1 MSAGKLSTVPTR
13 SVSRSNP
20 VGTFSALVSPP
31 AISLLRAISDLVRLA
46 LWGFIFDVY
55 AKLPK
60 LRKTEYW
67 HTCIGNPVVIRVQ
80 IETEKAKSLGF
91 EKSLTDRIA
100 RKPFFIMVRVEM
112 SALPE
117 ILTAAVAN
125 GSLLESAKTNIT
137 ALLGGTTSDI
147 ALRAIEELVHAE
159 AWEELNDRFFKT
171 LAFGTGGL
179 RGRTIGRVVTQVEQ
193 GVGGPNGR
201 PEHPCV
207 GTATMNF
214 YNLSRAVRGLIAYSK
229 QCAGTSRKPV
239 LVFAH
244 DTRHFSRDFAE
255 FCAKVCADL
264 GCDAYLFEGARSTP
278 QLSFAVREL
287 RADAGV
293 VLTASHN
300 PAHDNGFKAYF
311 NDGAQI
317 VDADAEGIIKEVNAI
332 NSEFYEVLP
341 EAERG
346 KVTILGAEMD
356 ALYVTRLKTL
366 LLKPSLLE
374 GASTKI
380 VFTNLHGTGGH
391 INVPMLREFGFE
403 VLTVPE
409 QDVQDGRF
417 PTVESPNPE
426 NAPAL
431 KMAIDLAEQSGAE
444 IVIGTDPDAD
454 RMGVAVRDAAGKMVL
469 LTGNQIGSLM
479 AWYRLKTCFELGW
492 LTNANRNRAL
502 LVKTYVTTE
511 LQHAIADGFGVG
523 IVDTL
528 TGFKYIAAK
537 LRKYEEAIP
546 ADKKGDYRSLT
557 EAQTRALRLEY
568 SRFFVFGGEE
578 SYGYLGSDA
587 VRDKDANGAA
597 LMFAEV
603 AAYAK
608 SVSKTLPALMD
619 DIYTEYG
626 YYLEIGK
633 SLVLE
638 GADGAAK
645 IQALANSYAENPP
658 EIVDGSAVVRVRD
671 FAKQDLFDQEGDLL
685 PKEKMLFVDLADGR
699 SFAVRPSGTEP
710 KIKFYLFGKHTPGGD
725 LSADKVSVKAGL
737 DSLWSWIEA
746 DAAKR

>member
-1 MSAGKLSTVPTR
+1 MTAITDPLNEAVTR
-13 SVSRSNP
+13 
-20 VGTFSALVSPP
+20 
-31 AISLLRAISDLVRLA
+31 
-46 LWGFIFDVY
+46 
-55 AKLPK
+55 
-60 LRKTEYW
+60 
-67 HTCIGNPVVIRVQ
+67 
-80 IETEKAKSLGF
+80 
-91 EKSLTDRIA
+91 
-100 RKPFFIMVRVEM
+100 
-112 SALPE
+112 
-117 ILTAAVAN
+117 
-125 GSLLESAKTNIT
+125 GSLLESAKNNIL
-137 ALLGGTTSDI
+137 ALLEGSTNEL
-147 ALRAIEELVHAE
+147 ALRVIEELVRE
-159 AWEELNDRFFKT
+159 GAWEELNDRFYKT

-179 RGRTIGRVVTQVEQ
+179 RGRTIGRVLTQIEQ

-207 GTATMNF
+207 GTATMNYF
-214 YNLSRAVRGLIAYSK
+214 NLSRAVRGLIAYTR
-229 QCAGTSRKPV
+229 QVVGEGRKPV

-255 FCAKVCADL
+255 FCARVCAEL
-264 GCDAYLFEGARSTP
+264 GCDAYLFDGPRSTP

-300 PAHDNGFKAYF
+300 PPHDNGFKAYF

-317 VDADAEGIIKEVNAI
+317 VDRHASGIVAEVNAI
-332 NSEFYEVLP
+332 VSERYEALP
-341 EAERG
+341 EGERG
-346 KVTILGAEMD
+346 GVTILGEEMD
-356 ALYVTRLKTL
+356 ALYVARLKTL
-366 LLKPSLLE
+366 LLKPSLLD

-391 INVPMLREFGFE
+391 INVPMLREFGFD
-403 VLTVPE
+403 VLTVPA

-431 KMAIDLAEQSGAE
+431 KMAIDLAEETGAE

-454 RMGVAVRDAAGKMVL
+454 RMGVAVRDSAGKMVL

-492 LTNANRNRAL
+492 LTPANRNRAV
-502 LVKTYVTTE
+502 LVKTFVTTE
-511 LQHAIADGFGVG
+511 LQRAVADGFGVG

-537 LRKYEEAIP
+537 LRKYEDAIP

-608 SVSKTLPALMD
+608 AVGKSIPALMD
-619 DIYTEYG
+619 EIYTEYG
-626 YYLEIGK
+626 YYLEVGK
-633 SLVLE
+633 SLVME
-638 GADGAAK
+638 GADGSAR
-645 IQALANSYAENPP
+645 IQALAQSYAENPP
-658 EIVDGSAVVRVRD
+658 AVVDGSTVLRIRD
-671 FAKQDLFDQEGDLL
+671 FAKQDLYDQEGDLL
-685 PKEKMLFVDLADGR
+685 PKEKMLFVDLEDGR

-710 KIKFYLFGKHTPGGD
+710 KIKYYLFGKHAPGAVLD
-725 LSADKVSVKAGL
+725 EAKASVASGL
-737 DSLWSWIEA
+737 AKLWAWIEA
-746 DAAKR
+746 DAAGR

>member
-1 MSAGKLSTVPTR
+1 MT
-13 SVSRSNP
+13 
-20 VGTFSALVSPP
+20 
-31 AISLLRAISDLVRLA
+31 SLHDTLA
-46 LWGFIFDVY
+46 
-55 AKLPK
+55 
-60 LRKTEYW
+60 
-67 HTCIGNPVVIRVQ
+67 
-80 IETEKAKSLGF
+80 
-91 EKSLTDRIA
+91 
-100 RKPFFIMVRVEM
+100 
-112 SALPE
+112 
-117 ILTAAVAN
+117 AAVTAGN
-125 GSLLESAKTNIT
+125 LLESAKSNIT
-137 ALLGGTTSDI
+137 ALLAGTTSEI
-147 ALRAIEELVHAE
+147 APRVIDELVSAG
-159 AWEELNDRFFKT
+159 AWDELNDRFFKT

-179 RGRTIGRVVTQVEQ
+179 RGRTIGRVVTVAEQ
-193 GVGGPNGR
+193 GAGGPNGR
-201 PEHPCV
+201 PEHPCE

-214 YNLSRAVRGLIAYSK
+214 YNLSRAVRGLIAYAK
-229 QCAGTSRKPV
+229 QFAGPARKPV

-264 GCDAYLFEGARSTP
+264 GADAYLFEGARSTP

-300 PAHDNGFKAYF
+300 PSHDNGFKAYF

-317 VDADAEGIIKEVNAI
+317 VDAHADGIIREVNAI
-332 NSEFYEVLP
+332 ATEHYDSVP

-346 KVTILGAEMD
+346 AITLLGAEMD
-356 ALYVTRLKTL
+356 ARYVALLKTL

-374 GASTKI
+374 GASTRI

-391 INVPMLREFGFE
+391 INVPMLREFGFD

-431 KMAIDLAEQSGAE
+431 KMGIELAEKSGAE

-492 LTNANRNRAL
+492 LTNANRNRAV

-528 TGFKYIAAK
+528 TGFKYIAGK

-557 EAQTRALRLEY
+557 QAQTRALRLEY

-608 SVSKTLPALMD
+608 SVGKTLPELMD
-619 DIYTEYG
+619 DVYAQFG
-626 YYLEIGK
+626 YYLEMGK
-633 SLVLE
+633 SLVME

-645 IQALANSYAENPP
+645 IQALANSYAANPP
-658 EIVDGSAVVRVRD
+658 TFADGSAVLRIRD

-685 PKEKMLFVDLADGR
+685 PKEKMLFVDLEDGR

-710 KIKFYLFGKHTPGGD
+710 KIKYYLFGKHAPGGY
-725 LSADKVSVKAGL
+725 LAVAKSSVAAGL
-737 DSLWSWIEA
+737 SSLWQWIEA
-746 DAAKR
+746 DAAQR

>member
-1 MSAGKLSTVPTR
+1 MRRVCLMIRRDMSNLDAT
-13 SVSRSNP
+13 
-20 VGTFSALVSPP
+20 
-31 AISLLRAISDLVRLA
+31 
-46 LWGFIFDVY
+46 
-55 AKLPK
+55 
-60 LRKTEYW
+60 
-67 HTCIGNPVVIRVQ
+67 
-80 IETEKAKSLGF
+80 
-91 EKSLTDRIA
+91 
-100 RKPFFIMVRVEM
+100 
-112 SALPE
+112 
-117 ILTAAVAN
+117 LTAAVAE
-125 GSLLESAKTNIT
+125 GKLLASAKINIE
-137 ALLGGTTSDI
+137 ALVQGSSSDLAARVI
-147 ALRAIEELVHAE
+147 GELAADGH
-159 AWEELNDRFFKT
+159 WGELNDRFYKT

-179 RGRTIGRVVTQVEQ
+179 RGRTIGRVIAKSEQ
-193 GVGGPNGR
+193 GAGGPNGR

-214 YNLSRAVRGLIAYSK
+214 YNVGRAVRGLIAYAKRSAP
-229 QCAGTSRKPV
+229 AGRKPA
-239 LVFAH
+239 LVFGH

-255 FCAKVCADL
+255 FCAKVASEH
-264 GCDAYLFEGARSTP
+264 GCDAYLFEGPRSTP
-278 QLSFAVREL
+278 QLSFTVREL

-300 PAHDNGFKAYF
+300 PPHDNGFKAYF

-317 VDADAEGIIKEVNAI
+317 VEPHASAIISEVNAVT
-332 NSEFYEVLP
+332 SERYDAVP
-341 EAERG
+341 EIERG
-346 KVTILGAEMD
+346 KIIVLGAEMD
-356 ALYVTRLKTL
+356 ARYVERLKSL
-366 LLKPSLLE
+366 LLKPSLLQ
-374 GASTKI
+374 GVSTKV

-391 INVPMLREFGFE
+391 INVPMLRGLGFE

-431 KMAIDLAEQSGAE
+431 KMGVDLAIESGAE

-454 RMGVAVRDAAGKMVL
+454 RMGVVVRNAKGEMQL

-492 LTNANRNRAL
+492 LTQSNRSRAVL
-502 LVKTYVTTE
+502 IKTFVTTE
-511 LQHAIADGFGVG
+511 LQRAIADGFGVG

-528 TGFKYIAAK
+528 TGFKYISSK
-537 LRKYEEAIP
+537 LRKYEDAIP

-557 EAQTRALRLEY
+557 EEQTRLLRLEY

-578 SYGYLGSDA
+578 SYGYLGSDS
-587 VRDKDANGAA
+587 VRDKDANGAT

-608 SVSKTLPALMD
+608 SLGRTIPDLLD
-619 DIYTEYG
+619 DIYREYG
-626 YYLEIGK
+626 YHLEAGK
-633 SLVLE
+633 SVVME

-645 IQALANSYAENPP
+645 IQALADSYANNPP
-658 EIVDGSAVVRVRD
+658 NIVDGSPVLRTRD
-671 FAKQDLFDQEGDLL
+671 FSRQDLYDQEGDLI
-685 PKEKMLFVDLADGR
+685 PKEKMLFIDLEDGR

-710 KIKFYLFGKHTPGGD
+710 KIKFYLFGKSAPSPD
-725 LSADKVSVKAGL
+725 LDASKAKVSAGL

>member
-1 MSAGKLSTVPTR
+1 VDFHIFAFQMTAITDPLNEAVTR
-13 SVSRSNP
+13 
-20 VGTFSALVSPP
+20 
-31 AISLLRAISDLVRLA
+31 
-46 LWGFIFDVY
+46 
-55 AKLPK
+55 
-60 LRKTEYW
+60 
-67 HTCIGNPVVIRVQ
+67 
-80 IETEKAKSLGF
+80 
-91 EKSLTDRIA
+91 
-100 RKPFFIMVRVEM
+100 
-112 SALPE
+112 
-117 ILTAAVAN
+117 
-125 GSLLESAKTNIT
+125 GSLLESAKNNIL
-137 ALLGGTTSDI
+137 ALLEGSTNEL
-147 ALRAIEELVHAE
+147 ALRVIEELVRE
-159 AWEELNDRFFKT
+159 GAWEELNDRFYKT

-179 RGRTIGRVVTQVEQ
+179 RGRTIGRVLTQVEQ

-207 GTATMNF
+207 GTATMNYF
-214 YNLSRAVRGLIAYSK
+214 NLSRAVRGLIAYTR
-229 QCAGTSRKPV
+229 QVVGEGRKPV

-255 FCAKVCADL
+255 FCARVCAEL
-264 GCDAYLFEGARSTP
+264 GCDAYLFDGPRSTP

-300 PAHDNGFKAYF
+300 PPHDNGFKAYF

-317 VDADAEGIIKEVNAI
+317 VDRHASGIVAEVNAI
-332 NSEFYEVLP
+332 VSERYEALP
-341 EAERG
+341 EGERG
-346 KVTILGAEMD
+346 GVTILGEEMD
-356 ALYVTRLKTL
+356 ALYVARLKTL
-366 LLKPSLLE
+366 LLKPSLLD
-374 GASTKI
+374 GASNKI

-391 INVPMLREFGFE
+391 INVPMLREFGFD
-403 VLTVPE
+403 VLTVPA

-431 KMAIDLAEQSGAE
+431 KMAIDLAEETGAE

-454 RMGVAVRDAAGKMVL
+454 RMGVAVRDSAGKMVL

-492 LTNANRNRAL
+492 LTPANRNRAV
-502 LVKTYVTTE
+502 LVKTFVTTE
-511 LQHAIADGFGVG
+511 LQRAVADGFGVG

-537 LRKYEEAIP
+537 LRKYEDAIP

-608 SVSKTLPALMD
+608 AVGKSIPALMD
-619 DIYTEYG
+619 EIYTEYG
-626 YYLEIGK
+626 YYLEVGK
-633 SLVLE
+633 SLVME
-638 GADGAAK
+638 GADGSAR
-645 IQALANSYAENPP
+645 IQALAQSYAENPP
-658 EIVDGSAVVRVRD
+658 AVVDGSAVLRIRD
-671 FAKQDLFDQEGDLL
+671 FAKQDLYDQEGDLL
-685 PKEKMLFVDLADGR
+685 PKEKMLFVDLEDGR

-710 KIKFYLFGKHTPGGD
+710 KIKYYLFGKHAPGAVLD
-725 LSADKVSVKAGL
+725 EAKASVASGL
-737 DSLWSWIEA
+737 AKLWAWIEA
-746 DAAKR
+746 DAAGR

>member
-1 MSAGKLSTVPTR
+1 MTAITDPLNEAVTR
-13 SVSRSNP
+13 
-20 VGTFSALVSPP
+20 
-31 AISLLRAISDLVRLA
+31 
-46 LWGFIFDVY
+46 
-55 AKLPK
+55 
-60 LRKTEYW
+60 
-67 HTCIGNPVVIRVQ
+67 
-80 IETEKAKSLGF
+80 
-91 EKSLTDRIA
+91 
-100 RKPFFIMVRVEM
+100 
-112 SALPE
+112 
-117 ILTAAVAN
+117 
-125 GSLLESAKTNIT
+125 GSLLESAKNNIL
-137 ALLGGTTSDI
+137 ALLEGSTNEL
-147 ALRAIEELVHAE
+147 ALRVIEELVRE
-159 AWEELNDRFFKT
+159 GAWEELNDRFYKT

-179 RGRTIGRVVTQVEQ
+179 RGRTIGRVLTQVEQ

-207 GTATMNF
+207 GTATMNYF
-214 YNLSRAVRGLIAYSK
+214 NLSRAVRGLIAYTR
-229 QCAGTSRKPV
+229 QVVGEGRKPV

-255 FCAKVCADL
+255 FCARVCAEL
-264 GCDAYLFEGARSTP
+264 GCDAYLFDGPRSTP

-300 PAHDNGFKAYF
+300 PPHDNGFKAYF

-317 VDADAEGIIKEVNAI
+317 VDRHASGIVAEVNAI
-332 NSEFYEVLP
+332 VSERYEALP
-341 EAERG
+341 EGERG
-346 KVTILGAEMD
+346 GVTILGEEMD
-356 ALYVTRLKTL
+356 ALYVARLKTL
-366 LLKPSLLE
+366 LLKPSLLD

-391 INVPMLREFGFE
+391 INVPMLREFGFD
-403 VLTVPE
+403 VLTVSA

-431 KMAIDLAEQSGAE
+431 KMAIDLAEETGAE

-454 RMGVAVRDAAGKMVL
+454 RMGVAVRDSAGKMVL

-492 LTNANRNRAL
+492 LTPANRNRAV
-502 LVKTYVTTE
+502 LVKTFVTTE
-511 LQHAIADGFGVG
+511 LQRAVADGFGVG

-537 LRKYEEAIP
+537 LRKYEDAIP

-608 SVSKTLPALMD
+608 AVGKSIPALMD
-619 DIYTEYG
+619 EIYTEYG
-626 YYLEIGK
+626 YYLEVGK
-633 SLVLE
+633 SLVME
-638 GADGAAK
+638 GADGSAR
-645 IQALANSYAENPP
+645 IQALAQSYAENPP
-658 EIVDGSAVVRVRD
+658 AEVDGSAVLRIRD
-671 FAKQDLFDQEGDLL
+671 FAKQDLYDQEGDLL
-685 PKEKMLFVDLADGR
+685 PKEKMLFVDLEDGR

-710 KIKFYLFGKHTPGGD
+710 KIKYYLFGKHAPGAVLD
-725 LSADKVSVKAGL
+725 EAKASVASGL
-737 DSLWSWIEA
+737 AKLWAWIEA
-746 DAAKR
+746 DAADR

>member
-1 MSAGKLSTVPTR
+1 
-13 SVSRSNP
+13 
-20 VGTFSALVSPP
+20 
-31 AISLLRAISDLVRLA
+31 
-46 LWGFIFDVY
+46 
-55 AKLPK
+55 
-60 LRKTEYW
+60 
-67 HTCIGNPVVIRVQ
+67 
-80 IETEKAKSLGF
+80 
-91 EKSLTDRIA
+91 
-100 RKPFFIMVRVEM
+100 M
-112 SALPE
+112 SALQE
-117 ILTAAVAN
+117 SLSTAVAA
-125 GSLLESAKTNIT
+125 GQLLESARNNIA
-137 ALLGGTTSDI
+137 ALLAGTTSEVAPLAI
-147 ALRAIEELVHAE
+147 AELVAAGE
-159 AWEELNDRFFKT
+159 WQELNDRFFKT

-179 RGRTIGRVVTQVEQ
+179 RGRTIGKVVTQAEQ
-193 GVGGPNGR
+193 GVGGPNDR

-214 YNLSRAVRGLIAYSK
+214 YNLSRAVRGLIAYVQK
-229 QCAGTSRKPV
+229 FAGPDRKPV

-255 FCAKVCADL
+255 FCANTCAAL
-264 GCDAYLFEGARSTP
+264 GVDAYLFDGPRATP

-317 VDADAEGIIKEVNAI
+317 VDPHATAIIQEVNAI
-332 NSEFYEVLP
+332 TLERYEPVV
-341 EAERG
+341 ESKRG
-346 KVTILGAEMD
+346 TVTLLGEEMD
-356 ALYVTRLKTL
+356 ERYIRRLKTL
-366 LLKPSLLE
+366 LLQPSLLE
-374 GASTKI
+374 GAKTKV

-391 INVPMLREFGFE
+391 INVPMLRSLGFE
-403 VLTVPE
+403 VLTVPQ

-426 NAPAL
+426 NGPAL
-431 KMAIDLAEQSGAE
+431 QMGIDLAEESGAE

-454 RMGVAVRDAAGKMVL
+454 RMGVAVRDHAGKMVL

-492 LTNANRNRAL
+492 LTPANRSRAI

-528 TGFKYIAAK
+528 TGFKYIAGK
-537 LRKYEEAIP
+537 LRKYEDAIP
-546 ADKKGDYRSLT
+546 ADKKGDYRSLS

-587 VRDKDANGAA
+587 IRDKDANGAT

-608 SVSKTLPALMD
+608 SVGKPLTGLLD

-645 IQALANSYAENPP
+645 IQALANSYAEKPP
-658 EIVDGSAVVRVRD
+658 TEVEGSAVIRIRD

-685 PKEKMLFVDLADGR
+685 PKEKMLFVDLEDGR

-710 KIKFYLFGKHTPGGD
+710 KIKFYLFGKHPVGAD
-725 LSADKVSVKAGL
+725 LATAKNLVQ
-737 DSLWSWIEA
+737 DSLTRLWSWIEA

>member
-1 MSAGKLSTVPTR
+1 
-13 SVSRSNP
+13 
-20 VGTFSALVSPP
+20 
-31 AISLLRAISDLVRLA
+31 
-46 LWGFIFDVY
+46 
-55 AKLPK
+55 
-60 LRKTEYW
+60 
-67 HTCIGNPVVIRVQ
+67 
-80 IETEKAKSLGF
+80 
-91 EKSLTDRIA
+91 
-100 RKPFFIMVRVEM
+100 MVRIEM

-137 ALLGGTTSDI
+137 ALLGGTTSDV
-147 ALRAIEELVHAE
+147 ALRAVEELVHAE

-193 GVGGPNGR
+193 GIGGPNGR

-229 QCAGTSRKPV
+229 QCAGPSRKPV

-317 VDADAEGIIKEVNAI
+317 VDADAEGIVREVNAI
-332 NSEFYEVLP
+332 SSEFYEVLP
-341 EAERG
+341 EAARG

-366 LLKPSLLE
+366 LLKPSLLD

-426 NAPAL
+426 NGPAL
-431 KMAIDLAEQSGAE
+431 KMAIDLAEESGAE

-608 SVSKTLPALMD
+608 SVGKTLPELMD

-710 KIKFYLFGKHTPGGD
+710 KIKFYLFGKHAPGGD
-725 LSADKVSVKAGL
+725 LSADKASVKVGL
-737 DSLWSWIEA
+737 DSLWSWIED

>member
-1 MSAGKLSTVPTR
+1 MTAITDPLNEAVTR
-13 SVSRSNP
+13 
-20 VGTFSALVSPP
+20 
-31 AISLLRAISDLVRLA
+31 
-46 LWGFIFDVY
+46 
-55 AKLPK
+55 
-60 LRKTEYW
+60 
-67 HTCIGNPVVIRVQ
+67 
-80 IETEKAKSLGF
+80 
-91 EKSLTDRIA
+91 
-100 RKPFFIMVRVEM
+100 
-112 SALPE
+112 
-117 ILTAAVAN
+117 
-125 GSLLESAKTNIT
+125 GSLLESAKNNIL
-137 ALLGGTTSDI
+137 ALLEGSTNEL
-147 ALRAIEELVHAE
+147 ALRVIEELVRE
-159 AWEELNDRFFKT
+159 GAWEELNDRFYKT

-179 RGRTIGRVVTQVEQ
+179 RGRTIGRVLTQVEQ

-207 GTATMNF
+207 GTATMNYF
-214 YNLSRAVRGLIAYSK
+214 NLSRAVRGLIAYTR
-229 QCAGTSRKPV
+229 QVVGEGRKPV

-255 FCAKVCADL
+255 FCARVCAEL
-264 GCDAYLFEGARSTP
+264 GCDAYLFDGPRSTP

-300 PAHDNGFKAYF
+300 PPHDNGFKAYF

-317 VDADAEGIIKEVNAI
+317 VDRHASGIVAEVNAI
-332 NSEFYEVLP
+332 VSERYEALP
-341 EAERG
+341 EGERG
-346 KVTILGAEMD
+346 GVTILGEEMD
-356 ALYVTRLKTL
+356 ALYVARLKTL
-366 LLKPSLLE
+366 LLKPSLLD

-391 INVPMLREFGFE
+391 INVPMLREFGFD
-403 VLTVPE
+403 VLTVPA

-431 KMAIDLAEQSGAE
+431 KMAIDLAEETGAE

-454 RMGVAVRDAAGKMVL
+454 RMGVAVRDSAGKMVL

-492 LTNANRNRAL
+492 LTPANRNRAV
-502 LVKTYVTTE
+502 LVKTFVTTE
-511 LQHAIADGFGVG
+511 LQRAVADGFGVG

-537 LRKYEEAIP
+537 LRKYEDAIP

-608 SVSKTLPALMD
+608 AVGKSIPALMD
-619 DIYTEYG
+619 EIYTEYG
-626 YYLEIGK
+626 YYLEVGK
-633 SLVLE
+633 SLVME
-638 GADGAAK
+638 GADGSAR
-645 IQALANSYAENPP
+645 IQALAQSYAENPP
-658 EIVDGSAVVRVRD
+658 AEVDGSTVLRIRD
-671 FAKQDLFDQEGDLL
+671 FAKQDLYDQEGDLL
-685 PKEKMLFVDLADGR
+685 PKEKMLFVDLEDGR

-710 KIKFYLFGKHTPGGD
+710 KIKYYLFGKHAPGAVLD
-725 LSADKVSVKAGL
+725 EAKASVASGL
-737 DSLWSWIEA
+737 AKLWAWIEA
-746 DAAKR
+746 DAADR

>member
-1 MSAGKLSTVPTR
+1 MSPLES
-13 SVSRSNP
+13 S
-20 VGTFSALVSPP
+20 
-31 AISLLRAISDLVRLA
+31 
-46 LWGFIFDVY
+46 
-55 AKLPK
+55 
-60 LRKTEYW
+60 
-67 HTCIGNPVVIRVQ
+67 
-80 IETEKAKSLGF
+80 
-91 EKSLTDRIA
+91 
-100 RKPFFIMVRVEM
+100 
-112 SALPE
+112 
-117 ILTAAVAN
+117 LTAAVAD
-125 GSLLESAKTNIT
+125 GKLLESTASNLL
-137 ALLGGTTSDI
+137 ALLAGTTSVV
-147 ALRAIEELVHAE
+147 AENAVGELVE
-159 AWEELNDRFFKT
+159 SGSWEELNDRFFKT

-179 RGRTIGRVVTQVEQ
+179 RGRTIGRVVTTAEQ
-193 GVGGPNGR
+193 GNGGPNGR
-201 PEHPCV
+201 PEHPCT

-214 YNLSRAVRGLIAYSK
+214 YNLSRAVRGLVAYTK
-229 QCAGTSRKPV
+229 QFVGEGRRPM

-244 DTRHFSRDFAE
+244 DTRHFSRDFAS
-255 FCAKVCADL
+255 FSAKVCSEL
-264 GCDAYLFEGARSTP
+264 GCDAFLFDGPRSTP
-278 QLSFAVREL
+278 ELSFAIREL

-300 PAHDNGFKAYF
+300 PPHDNGFKAYF

-317 VDADAEGIIKEVNAI
+317 VDAHAEGIIAEVNAI
-332 NSEFYEVLP
+332 TSEHYDALP
-341 EAERG
+341 ENQRG
-346 KVTILGAEMD
+346 TITVLGADMD
-356 ALYVTRLKTL
+356 ACYVERLKTL
-366 LLKPSLLE
+366 LLQPSLLI

-391 INVPMLREFGFE
+391 INVPMLRSFGFD

-431 KMAIDLAEQSGAE
+431 KMAIDLALAEGAE

-454 RMGVAVRDAAGKMVL
+454 RMGVAVRDSNGEMVL

-492 LTNANRNRAL
+492 LNHANRSRAV
-502 LVKTYVTTE
+502 LVKTFVTTE
-511 LQHAIADGFGVG
+511 LQKAIADGFGVG

-528 TGFKYIAAK
+528 TGFKYIAGK
-537 LRKYEEAIP
+537 LRKYENSIP

-557 EAQTRALRLEY
+557 EEQTRLLRLEY

-597 LMFAEV
+597 LMFAEI

-608 SVSKTLPALMD
+608 SIGRTIPELMD
-619 DIYTEYG
+619 GIYAEFG
-626 YYLEIGK
+626 YHLEIGK
-633 SLVLE
+633 SLVME

-658 EIVDGSAVVRVRD
+658 TEVDGSAVVRVRD
-671 FAKQDLFDQEGDLL
+671 FAKQDLYDQEGDLL
-685 PKEKMLFVDLADGR
+685 PKEKMLFVDLEDGR

-710 KIKFYLFGKHTPGGD
+710 KIKFYLFGKAAPGGE
-725 LSADKVSVKAGL
+725 LTESKNQVRASLA
-737 DSLWSWIEA
+737 SLWAWIES
-746 DAAKR
+746 DAARR

>member
-1 MSAGKLSTVPTR
+1 MSAT
-13 SVSRSNP
+13 
-20 VGTFSALVSPP
+20 
-31 AISLLRAISDLVRLA
+31 
-46 LWGFIFDVY
+46 
-55 AKLPK
+55 
-60 LRKTEYW
+60 
-67 HTCIGNPVVIRVQ
+67 H
-80 IETEKAKSLGF
+80 ETLN
-91 EKSLTDRIA
+91 
-100 RKPFFIMVRVEM
+100 V
-112 SALPE
+112 
-117 ILTAAVAN
+117 AVAN
-125 GSLLESAKTNIT
+125 GQLLESAKSNII
-137 ALLGGTTSDI
+137 ALLGGTTS
-147 ALRAIEELVHAE
+147 ALAPLVIDELIQAG
-159 AWEELNDRFFKT
+159 AWDELNDRFFKT

-179 RGRTIGRVVTQVEQ
+179 RGRTIGRVITTVEQ

-207 GTATMNF
+207 GTATMNY
-214 YNLSRAVRGLIAYSK
+214 YNLSRAVRGLIAYAK
-229 QCAGTSRKPV
+229 TFAGPDRKPV

-255 FCAKVCADL
+255 FCAKIAADL
-264 GCDAYLFEGARSTP
+264 GCYAYLFEGPRSTP
-278 QLSFAVREL
+278 ELSFAVREL

-300 PAHDNGFKAYF
+300 PPHDNGFKAYF

-317 VDADAEGIIKEVNAI
+317 VEPHASAIIAEVNAI
-332 NSEFYEVLP
+332 VSERYDVLP
-341 EAERG
+341 ESERG
-346 KVTILGAEMD
+346 SITHLGAEMD
-356 ALYVTRLKTL
+356 ARYVSLLKTL
-366 LLKPSLLE
+366 LLKPSLLD
-374 GASTKI
+374 GASTKV

-391 INVPMLREFGFE
+391 INVPMLRDFGFD

-431 KMAIDLAEQSGAE
+431 KMAIDLAEASGAE

-454 RMGVAVRDAAGKMVL
+454 RMGVAVRDAAGKMIL

-492 LTNANRNRAL
+492 LTPANRNRAV
-502 LVKTYVTTE
+502 LVKTFVTTE

-528 TGFKYIAAK
+528 TGFKYIASK
-537 LRKYEEAIP
+537 LRKYEDAIP
-546 ADKKGDYRSLT
+546 AAKKGDYRALSQ
-557 EAQTRALRLEY
+557 EQTRALRLEY

-587 VRDKDANGAA
+587 VRDKDANGAT

-608 SVSKTLPALMD
+608 SVGKTLPELMD

-626 YYLEIGK
+626 YHLEIGK
-633 SLVLE
+633 SLVME

-658 EIVDGSAVVRVRD
+658 KTVDGAAVVRVRD
-671 FAKQDLFDQEGDLL
+671 FAKHELFDQEGDLL
-685 PKEKMLFVDLADGR
+685 PKEKMLFVDLEDGR

-710 KIKFYLFGKHTPGGD
+710 KIKFYLFGKHAANAD
-725 LSADKVSVKAGL
+725 LALAKTAVQTGL
-737 DSLWSWIEA
+737 STLWAWIEK
-746 DAAKR
+746 DAAAR

>member
-1 MSAGKLSTVPTR
+1 MVR
-13 SVSRSNP
+13 
-20 VGTFSALVSPP
+20 
-31 AISLLRAISDLVRLA
+31 IS
-46 LWGFIFDVY
+46 
-55 AKLPK
+55 PK
-60 LRKTEYW
+60 L
-67 HTCIGNPVVIRVQ
+67 
-80 IETEKAKSLGF
+80 A
-91 EKSLTDRIA
+91 A
-100 RKPFFIMVRVEM
+100 EM
-112 SALPE
+112 SPLNDL
-117 ILTAAVAN
+117 LTAAVAD
-125 GSLLESAKTNIT
+125 GSLLESAKSNIE

-147 ALRAIEELVHAE
+147 APKAIQELVDAG

-179 RGRTIGRVVTQVEQ
+179 RGRTIGRVITRAEQ
-193 GVGGPNGR
+193 GAGGPNGR

-214 YNLSRAVRGLIAYSK
+214 YNLSRAVRGLIAYAK
-229 QCAGTSRKPV
+229 QFAGPDRKPV

-317 VDADAEGIIKEVNAI
+317 VDAHADGIVKEVNAI
-332 NSEFYEVLP
+332 TSEFYANAP
-341 EAERG
+341 ERG
-346 KVTILGAEMD
+346 TITLLGAEMD
-356 ALYVTRLKTL
+356 ERYITRLKTL

-391 INVPMLREFGFE
+391 INVPMLRGLGFE

-409 QDVQDGRF
+409 QDIQDGRF

-426 NAPAL
+426 NGPAL
-431 KMAIDLAEQSGAE
+431 QMAIDLAEQSGAE

-454 RMGVAVRDAAGKMVL
+454 RMGVAVRDTAGKMVL

-479 AWYRLKTCFELGW
+479 AWYRLKTGFELGW
-492 LTNANRNRAL
+492 LSNANRSRAV

-528 TGFKYIAAK
+528 TGFKYIAGK

-557 EAQTRALRLEY
+557 EQQTRALRLEY

-587 VRDKDANGAA
+587 IRDKDANGAT

-608 SVSKTLPALMD
+608 SVGKTLTELMD

-633 SLVLE
+633 SLVME

-645 IQALANSYAENPP
+645 IQALANSYAGNPP
-658 EIVDGSAVVRVRD
+658 SEVDGSAVLRVRD

-685 PKEKMLFVDLADGR
+685 PKEKMLFVDLEDGR

-710 KIKFYLFGKHTPGGD
+710 KIKFYLFGKHAPGGD
-725 LSADKVSVKAGL
+725 LSANKKAVAEVL
-737 DSLWSWIEA
+737 ANLWSWIEA

>member
-1 MSAGKLSTVPTR
+1 MT
-13 SVSRSNP
+13 
-20 VGTFSALVSPP
+20 
-31 AISLLRAISDLVRLA
+31 SLHDA
-46 LWGFIFDVY
+46 
-55 AKLPK
+55 
-60 LRKTEYW
+60 
-67 HTCIGNPVVIRVQ
+67 
-80 IETEKAKSLGF
+80 
-91 EKSLTDRIA
+91 
-100 RKPFFIMVRVEM
+100 
-112 SALPE
+112 
-117 ILTAAVAN
+117 LTAAVAAGN
-125 GSLLESAKTNIT
+125 LLQSAKSNIT
-137 ALLGGTTSDI
+137 TLLAGTTSEI
-147 ALRAIEELVHAE
+147 APRVIDELVSAG
-159 AWEELNDRFFKT
+159 AWDELNDRFFKT

-179 RGRTIGRVVTQVEQ
+179 RGRTIGRVVTVAEQ
-193 GVGGPNGR
+193 GAGGPNGR

-214 YNLSRAVRGLIAYSK
+214 YNLSRAVRGLIAYAK
-229 QCAGTSRKPV
+229 QFAGPTRKPV

-264 GCDAYLFEGARSTP
+264 GADAYLFEGARSTP

-317 VDADAEGIIKEVNAI
+317 VDAHADGIIREVNAI
-332 NSEFYEVLP
+332 SAEHYDSVP

-346 KVTILGAEMD
+346 VITLLGAEMD
-356 ALYVTRLKTL
+356 ARYVALLKTL

-374 GASTKI
+374 GASTRI

-391 INVPMLREFGFE
+391 INVPMLREFGFD

-417 PTVESPNPE
+417 PTVDSPNPE

-431 KMAIDLAEQSGAE
+431 KMGIELAEKSGAE

-492 LTNANRNRAL
+492 LTNANRNRAV

-528 TGFKYIAAK
+528 TGFKYIAGK

-557 EAQTRALRLEY
+557 QAQTRALRLEY

-608 SVSKTLPALMD
+608 SVGKTLPELMD
-619 DIYTEYG
+619 DVYAQFG
-626 YYLEIGK
+626 YYLEMGK
-633 SLVLE
+633 SMVME

-658 EIVDGSAVVRVRD
+658 TFVDGSAVLRIRD

-685 PKEKMLFVDLADGR
+685 PKEKMLFVDLEDGR

-710 KIKFYLFGKHTPGGD
+710 KIKYYLFGKHAPGGD
-725 LSADKVSVKAGL
+725 LAEAKSSVAAGL
-737 DSLWSWIEA
+737 SSLWQWIEA
-746 DAAKR
+746 DAEQR

>member
-1 MSAGKLSTVPTR
+1 MIQIPPT
-13 SVSRSNP
+13 
-20 VGTFSALVSPP
+20 
-31 AISLLRAISDLVRLA
+31 IRL
-46 LWGFIFDVY
+46 
-55 AKLPK
+55 
-60 LRKTEYW
+60 
-67 HTCIGNPVVIRVQ
+67 
-80 IETEKAKSLGF
+80 
-91 EKSLTDRIA
+91 
-100 RKPFFIMVRVEM
+100 EM
-112 SALPE
+112 SAIHEPLA
-117 ILTAAVAN
+117 AAVAN
-125 GSLLESAKTNIT
+125 GSLLESARTNIT
-137 ALLGGTTSDI
+137 ALLGGTTSAI
-147 ALRAIEELVHAE
+147 APLAIQELVDAG

-179 RGRTIGRVVTQVEQ
+179 RGRTIGRIVTTAEQ
-193 GVGGPNGR
+193 GAGGPNDR

-207 GTATMNF
+207 GTASMNF
-214 YNLSRAVRGLIAYSK
+214 YNLSRAVRGLIAYAK
-229 QCAGTSRKPV
+229 QFAGPDRKAV

-255 FCAKVCADL
+255 FCAKTCADL

-317 VDADAEGIIKEVNAI
+317 VDAHADGIIKEVNAI
-332 NSEFYEVLP
+332 SSEFYENASV
-341 EAERG
+341 RG
-346 KVTILGAEMD
+346 TITILGAEMD
-356 ALYVTRLKTL
+356 TLYVTRLKTL

-391 INVPMLREFGFE
+391 INVPMLRDFGFE

-409 QDVQDGRF
+409 QDIQDGRF

-426 NAPAL
+426 NSPAL
-431 KMAIDLAEQSGAE
+431 KMAIDLAEQSDAE

-492 LTNANRNRAL
+492 LTNANRNRAV

-528 TGFKYIAAK
+528 TGFKYIAGK
-537 LRKYEEAIP
+537 LRKYENAIP
-546 ADKKGDYRSLT
+546 ADKRGDYRSLT

-608 SVSKTLPALMD
+608 SVGKTLPELMD
-619 DIYTEYG
+619 NIYTEYG

-633 SLVLE
+633 SLVME

-645 IQALANSYAENPP
+645 IAALADSYAQNPP
-658 EIVDGSAVVRVRD
+658 TEVDGSAVLRIRD

-685 PKEKMLFVDLADGR
+685 PKEKMLFVDLEDGR

-710 KIKFYLFGKHTPGGD
+710 KIKYYLFGKNAPGGD
-725 LSADKVSVKAGL
+725 LSAAKSSVQAGL
-737 DSLWSWIEA
+737 AALWSWIEA